1 MFKVCIFTMNHGKLS
16 YERCFRALCLKG
28 NLYILS
34 INQSALMDHVQLI
47 SACYHA
53 TFLFQNLL
61 TKLKESGCSKIIKV
75 SIQREFSKLNFL
87 SRAGNPISHSVGPSV
102 CWSNGQ
108 SVGRSVGWWVGCW
121 CLGARNLWQLALFD
135 LQEIQRSFDRSPHV
149 YLWQVN
155 LHICWFWK

>member
-1 MFKVCIFTMNHGKLS
+1 MFKVCIFTMNRGKLS

-75 SIQREFSKLNFL
+75 SIQREFSKLNF
-87 SRAGNPISHSVGPSV
+87 
-102 CWSNGQ
+102 
-108 SVGRSVGWWVGCW
+108 
-121 CLGARNLWQLALFD
+121 
-135 LQEIQRSFDRSPHV
+135 
-149 YLWQVN
+149 
-155 LHICWFWK
+155 